1 MISFPVRLTGCW
13 GRDYHDLA
21 EISAVLDSEMLYF
34 SYGFGGKNLMTSTK
48 ESKMFK
54 GASIGV
60 GL

>member
-1 MISFPVRLTGCW
+1 MSLIVNYPLFLI
-13 GRDYHDLA
+13 L
-21 EISAVLDSEMLYF
+21 LDSEMLYF

-54 GASIGV
+54 GASIGF